1 MIEENQCINH
11 QTNGRYI
18 TWTTCIIPNQLQL
31 ITITNNNLIRSKC
44 TLFTV
49 IKKNV
54 NTQEAKKKN
63 KNKIQVMIEAMALFF
78 DPIICQHY

>member
-1 MIEENQCINH
+1 MECNYSLSVIKSCNMIEENQCINH

-44 TLFTV
+44 TLFTQQQQQQL
-49 IKKNV
+49 V
-54 NTQEAKKKN
+54 NL
-63 KNKIQVMIEAMALFF
+63 IQIA
-78 DPIICQHY
+78 